1 MQTGGYEIN
10 TFLQK
15 NIQDLQLHINEIYNV
30 GVIYVK

>member
-15 NIQDLQLHINEIYNV
+15 NIQDLQLHIYNV